1 MSRARPSGRLP
12 SNQRKLT
19 ETLPVFC
26 SMKMTKTMNRSTET
40 QMPTHVAPVRV
51 RVTRTSD
58 DDGEESAGNGDF
70 VSAGLAG
77 LPRLR
82 CNTDTTVSIL

>member
-40 QMPTHVAPVRV
+40 QMPTQVAPVRV
-51 RVTRTSD
+51 RVPRASD

-70 VSAGLAG
+70 ASVG
-77 LPRLR
+77 LPGLLLLR
-82 CNTDTTVSIL
+82 CKTDTTVSIP